1 MMSENAKPNLNLG
14 WSRRLVLTV
23 RSIGGVGF
31 MLNETLKV
39 GVSLVRKTLEAGGI
53 LEYSEIKTLKS
64 DLKSEVVSTSLVTWT
79 GFKANI

>member
-1 MMSENAKPNLNLG
+1 MSENAKPNLNLG

-39 GVSLVRKTLEAGGI
+39 GVSLVRKTLEAGG
-53 LEYSEIKTLKS
+53 
-64 DLKSEVVSTSLVTWT
+64 DLGL
-79 GFKANI
+79 